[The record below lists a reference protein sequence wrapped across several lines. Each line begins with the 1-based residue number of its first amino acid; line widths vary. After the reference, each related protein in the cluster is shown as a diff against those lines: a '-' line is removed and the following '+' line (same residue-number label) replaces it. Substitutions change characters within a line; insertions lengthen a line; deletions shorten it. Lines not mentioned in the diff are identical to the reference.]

1 MTRPILIIL
10 FILLLAPVYW
20 MFTGSL
26 QDSYGVF
33 LMPPRI
39 FPRSPTL
46 ENYGRL
52 LGESAVPRWV
62 LNTAMTVGLSVI
74 LSVGLSVSAGYAFAF
89 YQFPVKR
96 LVWMFLL
103 AGIMVPRISVVVP
116 LFVVINQLQLSGTLA
131 AVILATGLSPVG
143 MFLARTYFESV
154 PKSVLESARIDGANE
169 AEILARIV
177 VPISRPIVTAL
188 ALFASIASLQDYMWQ
203 MLILQRPNVQTLLVG
218 LTRAIMTRGGT
229 GSGTNLNPIGQAL
242 AAGVIL
248 LLPLIVIFAV
258 ANKYFTTVLGGAE
271 K

>member
-1 MTRPILIIL
+1 MTRTILIIL
-10 FILLLAPVYW
+10 FVLLLAPVYW

-39 FPRSPTL
+39 FPKSPTL
-46 ENYGRL
+46 SNYVRL
-52 LGESAVPRWV
+52 LSEPAVPRWV
-62 LNTAMTVGLSVI
+62 LNTILTVGLSVM
-74 LSVGLSVSAGYAFAF
+74 LSVGLPVSAGYAFAF
-89 YQFPVKR
+89 YEFRAKKI
-96 LVWMFLL
+96 LWMFLL

-116 LFVVINQLQLSGTLA
+116 LFVVINKLQLSGTLT

-169 AEILARIV
+169 AQILSRIV
-177 VPISRPIVTAL
+177 VPVSRPIVTAL
-188 ALFASIASLQDYMWQ
+188 ALFASIACLQDYMWQ
-203 MLILQRPNVQTLLVG
+203 MLVLQRPKVQTLLVG
-218 LTRAIMTRGGT
+218 LTRTVMNRGG
-229 GSGTNLNPIGQAL
+229 GSETNLNPIGQSL

-248 LLPLIVIFAV
+248 LMPLIVIFAV